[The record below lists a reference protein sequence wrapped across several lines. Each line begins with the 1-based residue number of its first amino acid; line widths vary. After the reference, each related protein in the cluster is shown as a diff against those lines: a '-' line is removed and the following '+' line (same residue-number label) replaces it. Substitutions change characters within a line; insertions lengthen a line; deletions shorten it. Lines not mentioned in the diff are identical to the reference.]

1 MKKILCVVLVIVLLA
16 GVSASLFACKSTP
29 RGEILKLYM
38 PGEYIDE
45 DIFEIFEAWYKEQT
59 GKNVKVVLDEFD
71 AVENIQLAVEG
82 SKADYDLL
90 CPSDYM
96 VEYLIKKGLVI
107 PFDQEIVG
115 SIDNATFKS
124 DYVELIKLY
133 DPELK
138 YAVPYMYGTLGIVY
152 DKSKTGKEITSW
164 NSLFGNEYPG
174 KCSVK
179 DSIRDAY
186 AAACLYNAG
195 ASLRGLTGA
204 AQKAAVQAVFE
215 DTSAETVGKA
225 KNTLL
230 AIKNVEGNVWDIDDI
245 KYEMGAN
252 ASSVAVALM
261 WSCDAGYVMNDYED
275 LDGKVHSGNR
285 NLWYVV
291 PEEGGNVYIDNM
303 VINKYA
309 KNVDA
314 ANYFLKFLCR
324 NDIAKKNSEWAG
336 AVSIVSAVYDELYEE
351 YTEDEDGMFENT
363 PEGWKE
369 MFLETMFPSSETL
382 NRCGVMKDLG
392 DGKTRVTTMWSQIQ

>member
-1 MKKILCVVLVIVLLA
+1 MKKILCVLLVIVLLGA
-16 GVSASLFACKSTP
+16 LSASLFACKSTP
-29 RGEILKLYM
+29 RDEILKLYF

-45 DIFEIFEAWYKEQT
+45 DIFPIFESWYKEQT

-82 SKADYDLL
+82 SKADYDIL

-96 VEYLIKKGLVI
+96 VEYLIKKQLVL

-115 SIDNATFKS
+115 AVSSATFKS
-124 DYVELIKLY
+124 DYVELMKLY
-133 DPELK
+133 DPNLQ
-138 YAVPYMYGTLGIVY
+138 YAIPYMYGTLGIVY
-152 DKSKTGKEITSW
+152 DKSKTNKEITSW
-164 NSLFGNEYPG
+164 DALFGREFSG
-174 KCSVK
+174 HISVK

-186 AAACLYNAG
+186 AAACLYNARTTLSGLSG
-195 ASLRGLTGA
+195 AE
-204 AQKAAVQAVFE
+204 QKAAVQAVFE
-215 DTSAETVGKA
+215 DTTAETVNKA

-230 AIKNVEGNVWDIDDI
+230 GVKRVEGNVWDVDDI

-252 ASSVAVALM
+252 KSNVAVALM

-275 LDGKVHSGNR
+275 LDGKMHAGNR

-291 PEEGGNVYIDNM
+291 PEEGGNVYIDNL

-309 KNVDA
+309 KNAEA

-324 NDIAKKNSEWAG
+324 ADIAKTNSEWAG
-336 AVSIVSAVYDELYEE
+336 AVSIVAAVFDELYEE
-351 YTEDEDGMFENT
+351 YTADEDGMFEGAPT
-363 PEGWKE
+363 GWKE
-369 MFLETMFPSSETL
+369 MFLETMFPSSATL

-392 DGKTRVTTMWSQIQ
+392 DGKTRVSTMWSQIQ